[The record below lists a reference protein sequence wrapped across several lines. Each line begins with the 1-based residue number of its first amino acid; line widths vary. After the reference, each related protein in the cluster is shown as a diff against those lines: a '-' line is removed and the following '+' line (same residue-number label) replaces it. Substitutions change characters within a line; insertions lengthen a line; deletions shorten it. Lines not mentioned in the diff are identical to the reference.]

1 MRNTVYIKPVT
12 LELLHNFVAFLFS
25 LNIGKGFKV
34 IKMSKNEVWR
44 RLGQV
49 FNKIQKQPEG
59 FCKYTEKVI
68 HQKKTPFVVNCSRG
82 SLI

>member
-1 MRNTVYIKPVT
+1 
-12 LELLHNFVAFLFS
+12 
-25 LNIGKGFKV
+25 
-34 IKMSKNEVWR
+34 MSKNEVWR

-82 SLI
+82 SLIEYIHKIYQKTNISHPLIHTRTCAY